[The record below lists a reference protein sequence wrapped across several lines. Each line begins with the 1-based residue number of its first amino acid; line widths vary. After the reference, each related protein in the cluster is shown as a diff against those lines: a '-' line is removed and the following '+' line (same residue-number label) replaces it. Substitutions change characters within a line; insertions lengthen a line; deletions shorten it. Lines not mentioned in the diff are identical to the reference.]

1 MPSESPEADSLEGV
15 RATDA
20 ILNTSDPALI
30 STADS
35 APEDPKGTCHISTG
49 STQPVD
55 TAADGIADGYK
66 DAAMLRELQSS
77 LHTIGNGV
85 EELATTVQDLLG
97 LSDSDYAPSEDY
109 DYDTDGQGKPSWVR
123 IKQNARARRQLRH
136 ERKNVTGSGLAA
148 GGVDDSDSG
157 DEGSKKRR
165 EVVPQIRECNFEQ
178 FQSRPL
184 GESNKVSCVDV
195 LIAGDELEKDI
206 HEFEEVVDNLKS
218 GRIRSWK
225 PAHNSDRKEEA
236 TSENAGS
243 KWIRRI
249 RINSRAVLEILRH
262 LRPESRRFG
271 SRPIVFERPFQ
282 LLISLHEKMEERL
295 SDMKR
300 FASAASGDENILADP
315 DKPVDVYMSRD
326 RDWIDLA
333 RKLCEKKGALEE
345 LACFVHFMESRIM
358 PDSRRYRSPT
368 SSLPKTI
375 RYEDLWYLY
384 KPGDLVFVT
393 RDISRRDIFRST
405 PFSQQILRVI
415 QTRLTPRSLPKRE
428 TGRRPGSNWSLVC
441 HFIEYNGASYVP
453 THQIFPHILAFPGER
468 KVTELPAY
476 PISYLEDD
484 QIIAQAVSDGATYVS
499 LIERRSGFYSGWTRT
514 ITPHGH
520 KVSDE
525 TPEGQFKGPE
535 HIESEILVD
544 FQETFNAFPQW
555 RPRQYGGLVPDT
567 DITTE
572 AFGTADSDLPLLE
585 WDHAGRTTH
594 DYFDRVLS
602 ADPTEMNEMRKFLK
616 EDVSGQFR
624 EHMRTA
630 PTGVLRALLPRRV
643 FAYAVLERRF
653 VPLDIR
659 FVRSADVEANDK
671 AFEKLEID
679 RNYKRLI
686 LSLVKS
692 HFDKIEKE
700 RTLNV
705 EIETQDLIRGKGK
718 GVVILLHGVPGV
730 GKTATAEAVALKWK
744 KPLFPITCGDLG
756 YTAETLEKSLNE
768 IFRLAHHWGCIL
780 LLDEADVFI
789 TQRERH
795 DLKRNAL
802 VSGKNHKSFLNY
814 DLVC

>member
-1 MPSESPEADSLEGV
+1 MPSDSPKADSSEGV
-15 RATDA
+15 RAADA
-20 ILNTSDPALI
+20 MLNTSDQALI
-30 STADS
+30 STADPAS
-35 APEDPKGTCHISTG
+35 EDPKGTCHLPTG
-49 STQPVD
+49 SAQPAD
-55 TAADGIADGYK
+55 PAAGRIADGNK
-66 DAAMLRELQSS
+66 DAAMLRELQDS
-77 LHTIGNGV
+77 LHTIGSGV

-109 DYDTDGQGKPSWVR
+109 DYDSDGQGKPSWIR
-123 IKQNARARRQLRH
+123 IKTNARARRRLRH
-136 ERKNVTGSGLAA
+136 ARKNLLGGGQAA
-148 GGVDDSDSG
+148 GAVDDSDSG
-157 DEGSKKRR
+157 GEGSKKRR
-165 EVVPQIRECNFEQ
+165 DVLPRIRECNFEQ
-178 FQSRPL
+178 FQSRPF
-184 GESNKVSCVDV
+184 GGSDRVFCIDV

-206 HEFEEVVDNLKS
+206 REFGEVVDKIKS
-218 GRIRSWK
+218 GRIQSWD
-225 PAHNSDRKEEA
+225 PARDSDRKGEA
-236 TSENAGS
+236 TSEEAGN
-243 KWIRRI
+243 KWVRRI

-262 LRPESRRFG
+262 LRRGSRRFG

-282 LLISLHEKMEERL
+282 LLISLQKEMLERL

-300 FASAASGDENILADP
+300 FASAASGDETILADP
-315 DKPVDVYMSRD
+315 DKPVDVNMSQD
-326 RDWIDLA
+326 RDWINLG
-333 RKLCEKKGALEE
+333 RKLCESQGALDE
-345 LACFVHFMESRIM
+345 LACFVDFMESRIM
-358 PDSRRYRSPT
+358 PDSRRYRGPS

-393 RDISRRDIFRST
+393 RDISRRDQFRST
-405 PFSQQILRVI
+405 PFSQQIVRVI
-415 QTRLTPRSLPKRE
+415 QTRLTPRSLPKDIPS
-428 TGRRPGSNWSLVC
+428 GRRLGQGWSLIC
-441 HFIEYNGASYVP
+441 HFIEYNGAAYVP
-453 THQIFPHILAFPGER
+453 THQIFPHILPFSGER

-484 QIIAQAVSDGATYVS
+484 QIIAQAISDGATYVS
-499 LIERRSGFYSGWTRT
+499 LIDRRSGFYSGWTRT
-514 ITPHGH
+514 ITPHGT
-520 KVSDE
+520 KVSDD
-525 TPEGQFKGPE
+525 TPDGHFKGPE

-555 RPRQYGGLVPDT
+555 KPRQYQVMAADDGIVREPFG
-567 DITTE
+567 TTE
-572 AFGTADSDLPLLE
+572 SELPILE
-585 WDHAGRTTH
+585 WDYGARTTH
-594 DYFDRVLS
+594 DYFDRLLS
-602 ADPTEMNEMRKFLK
+602 ADPTEWNEMKKFLK

-624 EHMRTA
+624 EHTRTA
-630 PTGVLRALLPRRV
+630 PTGVLRALLPRRI

-653 VPLDIR
+653 APLDIR

-802 VSGKNHKSFLNY
+802 VSGKDPKS
-814 DLVC
+814 